1 MPANLFGTPLSDTYS
16 VWNTWQPTQSMG
28 GSRYRF
34 LQPNLPWK
42 LVPQYFCLNEKETI
56 LKVHCPDMDISGTDT
71 LFSGT
76 PRGGEDSTT
85 DAVRK
90 LLKNDSEFP
99 ASCSATGEEFHFG
112 RSADDCTEP
121 HGPAFS
127 AQTTLPTSRSAVVGG
142 DREDH
147 PEALSTV
154 RSLLEKMSG
163 DPHRQEASEEVPAA
177 SIRSPADETT
187 KHMRDS
193 RMLNVDDQHLEL
205 RDEPTHERPAALSSS
220 TPASR
225 RPSGGVLDEIEDAM
239 IAEEAK
245 CESTSGSSVQPPG
258 GQQLLVELGEMF
270 RRKQELP
277 FDVQLLA
284 AALEPTKNDVDVT
297 SRGSFERRTPADSR
311 EYYTQGSCADPQG
324 PLPNRGEECCS
335 RQENSQEGGLEN
347 VCFDPT
353 VNGDD
358 MLPRRRSHA
367 SCSQHTAPE
376 NELQSGLEILL
387 QAGAVSGNS
396 TEGLDSSG
404 STRSEASVSDYSPSP
419 SCELPGNLCPSPIQ
433 EAHLE
438 RDGVPK
444 ESEAAA
450 DTEVDSAGDRP
461 CADHESA
468 EHQHTPPTEAG
479 IRGHQLQDVG
489 APTEARAEDN
499 KKLNAE
505 PLDYHAMHRAL
516 PKVTGVRFQAQR
528 NRFVAEWY
536 EQGRTRM
543 AYFPVKLYGFERARH
558 LAIRCREEVLQ
569 MKNAKRGAYGETP
582 ASQPPTTRR
591 RNGAVDGESV
601 NEENPAL
608 KRRRVGGNIANPCL
622 SRQGGPGF
630 DSSLLPVRS
639 RTFPAP
645 ASANHRELLA
655 VGKDIRRG
663 FSNEERRASALRWN
677 EGGQVDSAADMSL
690 HAVHGHS
697 LLDLS
702 TEYNVMGF
710 EGVSEEAEEQRAS
723 AVEHDSLHE
732 LLKGSRLTATSR
744 EDFSA
749 AARSSAEPFVSRQT
763 HRSPKSE
770 GLTSR
775 LNSVNYGRRQSRD
788 SALKGEGLV
797 ESRRA
802 DWEMSSLLSTSP
814 ERSLSWTQES
824 NQRPSRNMHERQQ
837 RNGMTLHAN
846 SSSCS
851 SASAGLGVDPNVL
864 LTLLLGTET
873 SREKQATVE
882 HALQSLT
889 GSLEQ
894 PLASARGMGRQR
906 VQHVAESGED
916 DSSLASEPE
925 FSRLPNLGPEDV
937 ATSSRRS
944 VRRVPYSKSS
954 AHFEAPTESACSEA
968 KVLDE
973 SLLLAKAAVSVIL
986 TDLLEKCIPRLI
998 TMGKESTDETA
1009 LQLRRGFLTSVVM
1022 QAWRAV
1028 QDAQRIDQLYPLLA
1042 VCRRT
1047 IVAGELPSSSS
1058 FLCNSSSVD
1067 WRRRGR

>member
-1 MPANLFGTPLSDTYS
+1 
-16 VWNTWQPTQSMG
+16 
-28 GSRYRF
+28 
-34 LQPNLPWK
+34 
-42 LVPQYFCLNEKETI
+42 
-56 LKVHCPDMDISGTDT
+56 MDIAGTDA
-71 LFSGT
+71 LFSTT
-76 PRGGEDSTT
+76 PRGGEDLTT

-90 LLKNDSEFP
+90 LSKKDSEFP
-99 ASCSATGEEFHFG
+99 VSCSAAEEEFHFG
-112 RSADDCTEP
+112 RSAGDCTEP

-127 AQTTLPTSRSAVVGG
+127 AQSTLSASRSAVVGG
-142 DREDH
+142 SRKDQ
-147 PEALSTV
+147 PEALSTA
-154 RSLLEKMSG
+154 RTLLEKMSSG
-163 DPHRQEASEEVPAA
+163 PRRQEASEEVPAA
-177 SIRSPADETT
+177 SSRSTADETT
-187 KHMRDS
+187 EHMRDG
-193 RMLNVDDQHLEL
+193 RMLHVDEQHLAL
-205 RDEPTHERPAALSSS
+205 RDEPTHERAVALSDS

-225 RPSGGVLDEIEDAM
+225 RPSGGVLDEIENAM
-239 IAEEAK
+239 DAEEAK

-258 GQQLLVELGEMF
+258 GQQLLVELGEML

-284 AALEPTKNDVDVT
+284 AALEPTKRDTDVT
-297 SRGSFERRTPADSR
+297 SRGSFERRTPTGNR
-311 EYYTQGSCADPQG
+311 ESYAQGCCADPHG
-324 PLPNRGEECCS
+324 PVPNRGDECCS
-335 RQENSQEGGLEN
+335 RQENSQEGGREN

-358 MLPRRRSHA
+358 MLPRRRSQA

-419 SCELPGNLCPSPIQ
+419 SCELPGNMCPSPIQ

-438 RDGVPK
+438 RDGVSK
-444 ESEAAA
+444 QSEAAA

-468 EHQHTPPTEAG
+468 EDQSAPPTEAG
-479 IRGHQLQDVG
+479 IRGRQLQDVG
-489 APTEARAEDN
+489 APIEARAEDN
-499 KKLNAE
+499 KKPTAG

-591 RNGAVDGESV
+591 RNGAVDGSM
-601 NEENPAL
+601 NEESPAL
-608 KRRRVGGNIANPCL
+608 KRRRLGGNIANPCL
-622 SRQGGPGF
+622 SGQGGPGF

-645 ASANHRELLA
+645 APTNHRELLA
-655 VGKDIRRG
+655 MGKGIRRG
-663 FSNEERRASALRWN
+663 FSNEERLASALRWN
-677 EGGQVDSAADMSL
+677 QGGQVDSAADMNL
-690 HAVHGHS
+690 HAVHGYS
-697 LLDLS
+697 PLDLS

-710 EGVSEEAEEQRAS
+710 EGVNEEADEQRAS
-723 AVEHDSLHE
+723 AVEHDSLHV

-749 AARSSAEPFVSRQT
+749 AARSSAEPFVSRQSS
-763 HRSPKSE
+763 RSPKSE
-770 GLTSR
+770 GLTSQ

-824 NQRPSRNMHERQQ
+824 NQRLSRNMLERQQ
-837 RNGMTLHAN
+837 RNGMTLHAS

-864 LTLLLGTET
+864 LALLLGTET

-894 PLASARGMGRQR
+894 PFASARGIGRQR

-916 DSSLASEPE
+916 DSSLTSESE
-925 FSRLPNLGPEDV
+925 FSRLPNLGPEEV

-944 VRRVPYSKSS
+944 ARRVPYSKSS
-954 AHFEAPTESACSEA
+954 THFEAPTESACSEG

-1042 VCRRT
+1042 VCRRN

-1058 FLCNSSSVD
+1058 FSCNSSSVD
-1067 WRRRGR
+1067 WRGRGRISAGSAKATTVRGEPLSGNEVDCLHRSFQPSMGASESKCEAFEATYVERKGFQAAQGLT